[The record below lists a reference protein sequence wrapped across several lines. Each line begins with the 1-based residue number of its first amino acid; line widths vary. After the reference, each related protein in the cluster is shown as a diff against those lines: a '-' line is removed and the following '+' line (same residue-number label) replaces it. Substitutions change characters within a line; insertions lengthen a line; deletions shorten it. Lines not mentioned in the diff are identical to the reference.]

1 MTQKP
6 CSVFGVYSRNL
17 DADPSR
23 VAKNASLENFNTGK
37 SIESLQQLKR
47 LTGGDTG
54 SSNFEESKALNDSDS
69 ETEIVYLDLSS
80 PQKNVDNK
88 RQSERVTKRIFTL
101 YNQSDVNSS
110 QIMKYLKTEVTT
122 LDQFKKLLKLKD
134 QNNNNWTVLHY
145 AAKLGHVSVL
155 NYIISHY
162 KKVDLNTLTKQGK
175 TPLHLA
181 IEMLQLSMIK
191 FLIHN
196 GASLHVRDGRGKSP
210 YDLLYQY
217 NIGYLVEKF
226 LSRTSSEQTS
236 DSQIKGTNNGSS
248 SLPSTI
254 STSEDKSKKHQ
265 SRDTS
270 G

>member
-1 MTQKP
+1 M
-6 CSVFGVYSRNL
+6 
-17 DADPSR
+17 R

-37 SIESLQQLKR
+37 SIESLEQLKR

-54 SSNFEESKALNDSDS
+54 SSNFEESKAFIDSDS

-80 PQKNVDNK
+80 PRKNINNK
-88 RQSERVTKRIFTL
+88 RQSDRVTKRIFAL
-101 YNQSDVNSS
+101 FNHSEVNSS
-110 QIMKYLKTEVTT
+110 QIMKYLKAEVTT

-145 AAKLGHVSVL
+145 AAKLGHVCVM
-155 NYIISHY
+155 NYIITHY

-196 GASLHVRDGRGKSP
+196 GASLHVRDGNGKSP
-210 YDLLYQY
+210 YELLYDY

-236 DSQIKGTNNGSS
+236 ESQNKGTKTGNS

-254 STSEDKSKKHQ
+254 SSSDDKSMKHQ
-265 SRDTS
+265 TRDFS
-270 G
+270 GN